1 MRGLPAAEL
10 QSYSSLS
17 RNNPVAGTIFD
28 TILQVGRLGEELD
41 FGRVGEKSRLST
53 VVG

>member
-1 MRGLPAAEL
+1 MRVLPAAEL

-17 RNNPVAGTIFD
+17 RDNPVGG
-28 TILQVGRLGEELD
+28 TILQLGRLGEELD

>member
-1 MRGLPAAEL
+1 MRVLPAAEL

-17 RNNPVAGTIFD
+17 RDNPVGGTIFD